1 MKNETKVGNIFE
13 KGVLVNLTTS
23 VWGGKRKIPSSYLN
37 KQDADPDFISA
48 HKLLVDKGSIEPI
61 EKARGAARSWLQNRS
76 LPFPIKG
83 VLFVPKDTIDRI
95 DEKLQGFQDK
105 FYETV
110 NEFLEKYD
118 AVKLQAK
125 EKLGDL
131 YNPCDY
137 PSDVNSRFDFSWNF
151 FIMDS
156 PDNLSAISPALYAR
170 ENSKFQLAMKNFEE
184 TAMATL
190 RDSFAKIIGN
200 MAEKM
205 TGEGKSGKCKVFRDS
220 LVGNIREFIDEF
232 EYLNVVAED
241 KKLERLVSIA
251 KAAIDGISAQDL
263 RDNKILRDGLSVSM
277 GEILEELE
285 KGDS

>member
-1 MKNETKVGNIFE
+1 MENNKVGNVFE
-13 KGVLVNLTTS
+13 KGVLVNLTSS

-37 KQDADPDFISA
+37 RQDADPDFITA
-48 HKLLVDKGSIEPI
+48 HKLLVDKESIEPI

-83 VLFVPKDTIDRI
+83 VLFVPKDIIDRV
-95 DEKLQGFQDK
+95 DEKLQGFQDD
-105 FYETV
+105 FYEKV

-118 AVKLQAK
+118 AIKIQSK
-125 EKLGDL
+125 EKLGEL
-131 YNPCDY
+131 YNPSDY
-137 PSDVNSRFDFSWNF
+137 PDDVNSRFNFSWNF

-170 ENSKFQLAMKNFEE
+170 ENHKFQVAMKSFEE

-190 RDSFAKIIGN
+190 RDNFGKMIGN

-205 TGEGKSGKCKVFRDS
+205 TGTGKNGKCKVFRDS
-220 LVGNIREFIDEF
+220 LIGNIREFIDEF
-232 EYLNVVAED
+232 GYLNVVAED
-241 KKLERLVSIA
+241 TKLERLVGIA
-251 KAAIDGISAQDL
+251 KAAIEGVSAQDL

-285 KGDS
+285 KEDS